1 MNKFFLLLLL
11 SLNIYAADS
20 ETTDLKQKLA
30 ELIENFNKEKCE
42 GLSPD
47 EIINELEQ
55 SIKNGKN

>member
-11 SLNIYAADS
+11 SLNINPADS

-55 SIKNGKN
+55 IIKNGKN